1 MAVTPRALGSGTL
14 TSSMVSLVTAPA
26 ATKYRISAFTVTNTS
41 ASALTFS
48 VQLSASGGT
57 TRLVAKDIPLGA
69 GETKSVTGAIGHV
82 IQASGYVQGSASTT
96 SVVDYYISGYEI
108 V

>member
-1 MAVTPRALGSGTL
+1 MAVTPKALASGSL
-14 TSSMVSLVTAPA
+14 SNSMASLVTAPA
-26 ATKYRISAFTVTNTS
+26 ATRFRISAFTVTNTS
-41 ASALTFS
+41 ASAVTFS

-57 TRLVAKDIPLGA
+57 ARLVANDIPLGA

-82 IQASGYVQGSASTT
+82 IQASGYIQGEASTT

>member
-1 MAVTPRALGSGTL
+1 MAVTPKALGSGVL
-14 TSSMVSLVTAPA
+14 TNSMVTLVTAPS

-41 ASALTFS
+41 ASAVTFS
-48 VQLSASGGT
+48 VQVSASGGT
-57 TRLVAKDIPLGA
+57 TRLVASGISLGA

-82 IQASGYVQGSASTT
+82 VEASGYVQGSASTT